1 MTTRWQSVFTVLLV
15 FAGFSFFL
23 TACQMTGATNGSS
36 VGEPS
41 EQKACEEPDN
51 RTRVTGGGEC
61 LVIWTY
67 DKSLNLQHP
76 TLVVFLHGDKS
87 RGGPV
92 SWELRLTRNFADPGT
107 VSVALIRPG
116 YPDAFGGRSTGD
128 NYGRR
133 DSYTPHNIDAVAEAI
148 GKLKDHHDAT
158 KLVLVGYSGGAA
170 YTGVIIGRHPGLVD
184 AALLIACPCNI
195 HQWRSQQ
202 GRRPWKRSRSPHLY
216 ARRVPLTT
224 RVIGEKKA
232 QYEAAGFAIDVG
244 ASILGGGYYGQT
256 AAAGSALSQL
266 ATYGVLYPF
275 SRGMESEA
283 DIIGLEYMAMAGF
296 DPRESAKLWQNM
308 DAKKESKVPAYMTTH
323 PSADTRIDD
332 LVSHYPETLGLYNLA
347 QAEGHYPDCQQ

>member
-1 MTTRWQSVFTVLLV
+1 MTTRLQSVFTVLLV

-51 RTRVTGGGEC
+51 RARVTGGGEC

-67 DKSLNLQHP
+67 DKSQNLQHP

-92 SWELRLTRNFADPGT
+92 SWELRFTRNFADPGT

-116 YPDAFGGRSTGD
+116 YPDAFGNRSTGD

-148 GKLKDHHDAT
+148 GKLKDHHSAT

-195 HQWRSQQ
+195 HQWRTQR
-202 GRRPWKRSRSPHLY
+202 GRRPWKRSRSPHSY

-224 RVIGEKKA
+224 RVIAITGDNDTRTRPSLARKYVETLRKRGVQAEFRLAPRETHNSAPTSSMVFKA
-232 QYEAAGFAIDVG
+232 VEELAQQTTPKPAGF
-244 ASILGGGYYGQT
+244 
-256 AAAGSALSQL
+256 
-266 ATYGVLYPF
+266 
-275 SRGMESEA
+275 
-283 DIIGLEYMAMAGF
+283 
-296 DPRESAKLWQNM
+296 
-308 DAKKESKVPAYMTTH
+308 
-323 PSADTRIDD
+323 
-332 LVSHYPETLGLYNLA
+332 
-347 QAEGHYPDCQQ
+347 